1 MTAPYL
7 RMHAISKHFPGVAAL
22 KRADLEAYRGEAM
35 ALMGANGAGKSTL
48 MHVLGG
54 IVSKD
59 EGEITVDGRQ
69 RDFHSPIESLEEGV
83 GFVYQE
89 LNSLPSMTIAENI
102 FADGFPQRYG
112 RIDFQACEG
121 KTREILQRLGS
132 QLNPR
137 ATVEAL
143 NTGDRQLIEIARA
156 LRRNPKILI
165 FDEPTSSLSQRERQ
179 RLFDVIAGLKRDGV
193 AIIYITHFVDEIF
206 AVCERVTVMRNGK
219 TVFKGQIDQVTSQ
232 EIVHEMMGTVENES
246 RLAPDQKKQSH
257 IVLEVDQLSRADELE
272 SISLSLREGEIV
284 GIWGLL
290 GSGRTELIRAMI
302 GLDPIDHGRLRWR
315 GQDGT
320 LVEIAPESLH
330 ALSGIVTEDRRGEGV
345 FLPLS
350 TSENIILPN
359 IRAIANRVGI
369 VDRGKQKKI
378 ARDMIRRLGIK
389 VTSEDQTVA
398 TLSGGNQQKVVFGR
412 SLASSPRLFL
422 LDEPTRG
429 LDVGAKTEILKLIL
443 DLAAAGAAIVL
454 VSSELEELTR
464 ICDRYLVMSR
474 GRIVAELPGTA
485 SKRELLAAISTRR
498 ATPEARQ

>member
-1 MTAPYL
+1 
-7 RMHAISKHFPGVAAL
+7 
-22 KRADLEAYRGEAM
+22 
-35 ALMGANGAGKSTL
+35 
-48 MHVLGG
+48 
-54 IVSKD
+54 
-59 EGEITVDGRQ
+59 
-69 RDFHSPIESLEEGV
+69 
-83 GFVYQE
+83 
-89 LNSLPSMTIAENI
+89 
-102 FADGFPQRYG
+102 
-112 RIDFQACEG
+112 
-121 KTREILQRLGS
+121 
-132 QLNPR
+132 
-137 ATVEAL
+137 
-143 NTGDRQLIEIARA
+143 
-156 LRRNPKILI
+156 
-165 FDEPTSSLSQRERQ
+165 
-179 RLFDVIAGLKRDGV
+179 
-193 AIIYITHFVDEIF
+193 
-206 AVCERVTVMRNGK
+206 
-219 TVFKGQIDQVTSQ
+219 
-232 EIVHEMMGTVENES
+232 
-246 RLAPDQKKQSH
+246 
-257 IVLEVDQLSRADELE
+257 
-272 SISLSLREGEIV
+272 
-284 GIWGLL
+284 
-290 GSGRTELIRAMI
+290 
-302 GLDPIDHGRLRWR
+302 
-315 GQDGT
+315 

-454 VSSELEELTR
+454 VSSELEELMR

-474 GRIVAELPGTA
+474 GRIVAELPGAA
-485 SKRELLAAISTRR
+485 SKRDLLAAISTRR